1 MSRPGNEAK
10 SKRPAKPEPELNA
23 VVLRKAVVRRL
34 PRRLAGSG
42 QVRLPAMPSQVEEY
56 VQRLQA
62 IFTALGRT
70 FDDDDL
76 AKLRRMLEG
85 KLQAAFEES
94 PYARVLVS
102 YETNPPP
109 KVSLTYRMSVQV
121 STIADEYAEWVANRT
136 APLFGAHPDAKVMA
150 LAHGLGAPAEVPV
163 LDVGAGTGRNTL
175 PLARA
180 GFPTDAI
187 ELAPALANIL
197 RDDVAKEGL
206 ADRVRVFEGDALD
219 AALGV
224 PLAHYRLVVLAEVI
238 ASHARSVSKVGA
250 MLRRMT
256 ELLAPDGVLL
266 FSAFITRSGYTPSP
280 EVREAG
286 EIFWS
291 CLFSRNDLATATL
304 GLELKPLSD
313 ESVYDFEHEHLP
325 AEAWPPTGW
334 FAEWVNGL
342 DAVDVPLG
350 RAPFELRWLAY
361 RRHS

>member
-23 VVLRKAVVRRL
+23 VLLRKAVVRRL

-42 QVRLPAMPSQVEEY
+42 QVRLPAMPSMIEEY

-70 FDDDDL
+70 FNEEDL
-76 AKLRRMLEG
+76 VKLRRMLEG
-85 KLQAAFEES
+85 KLEAAFKES
-94 PYARVLVS
+94 PYARVLVN

-109 KVSLTYRMSVQV
+109 KVSLTYRMSVQS

-150 LAHGLGAPAEVPV
+150 LASSLGAPAEVPV

-187 ELAPALANIL
+187 ELAPALARIL

-206 ADRVRVFEGDALD
+206 TDRVRVFEGDALD
-219 AALGV
+219 TTLGV
-224 PLAHYRLVVLAEVI
+224 PLGHYRLVVLAEVI
-238 ASHARSVSKVGA
+238 ASHARSVTQVGA

-256 ELLAPDGVLL
+256 ELLAPDGILL
-266 FSAFITRSGYTPSP
+266 FSAFITRSGYNPSH

-291 CLFSRNDLATATL
+291 CLFSRSDLATATL
-304 GLELKPLSD
+304 GLDLKPLSD
-313 ESVYDFEHEHLP
+313 ESVYDFEHQHLP
-325 AEAWPPTGW
+325 PEAWPPTGW

-342 DAVDVPLG
+342 DVVDIPQG
-350 RAPFELRWLAY
+350 HAPFELRWLAY
-361 RRHS
+361 RRRS

>member
-1 MSRPGNEAK
+1 MSRHGSDAK

-23 VVLRKAVVRRL
+23 VLLRKAVVRRL

-42 QVRLPAMPSQVEEY
+42 QLRLPAMPSMVEEY

-62 IFTALGRT
+62 IFTALGRI
-70 FDDDDL
+70 FDEEDL
-76 AKLRRMLEG
+76 GKLRRMLEG
-85 KLQAAFEES
+85 KLEAAFKES
-94 PYARVLVS
+94 PYARVLVN

-109 KVSLTYRMSVQV
+109 KVSLTYRMSVQS
-121 STIADEYAEWVANRT
+121 STIAEEYAEWVANRT
-136 APLFGAHPDAKVMA
+136 APLFGAHADAKVMA
-150 LAHGLGAPAEVPV
+150 LAASLGPPAEVPV

-187 ELAPALANIL
+187 ELAPALAQIL

-206 ADRVRVFEGDALD
+206 GVRVFEGDALD
-219 AALGV
+219 PALPV
-224 PLAHYRLVVLAEVI
+224 PLGHYRLVVLAEVI
-238 ASHARSVSKVGA
+238 ASHARNATQMGA

-256 ELLAPDGVLL
+256 QLLAPDGVLL

-304 GLELKPLSD
+304 GLDLKPLSD
-313 ESVYDFEHEHLP
+313 ESVYTYEHEHLP
-325 AEAWPPTGW
+325 PEAWPPTGW

-342 DAVDVPLG
+342 DVVDIPIG
-350 RAPFELRWLAY
+350 HAPFELRWLAY
-361 RRHS
+361 RRRS